1 MQDQQAQSKAAPD
14 SSDDSPCRLEAV
26 PAAARTDGSVWADFD
41 AEQLSSKERLT
52 RIASTIESEVIPRL
66 VQSHRSA
73 AANDAVHR
81 KVPGAESKAMASGS
95 APLTVAARQPDAEE
109 VAAFVAHI
117 NDSTEAQV
125 GDAVQRFRDR
135 GMSVE
140 SLYLDLFAPAARLLG
155 EMWKDDLCDFSTVTV
170 GLGRLQRLL
179 RQWSPVFGVEME
191 HAPNGRRI
199 LLVQQPDE
207 QHSFGLSMV
216 GEFFRRDGWEVLGG
230 VAGAVTDPV
239 LRVRSDWFDV
249 VGFSIGSEL
258 RLDWLKAQI
267 VNVRKHARNDA
278 MVVLVGGPLFT
289 LYPNLVAEVGADAS
303 ASDGSQAPA
312 LAEQLMVKGL
322 AAL

>member
-1 MQDQQAQSKAAPD
+1 MQDHQAQSKAVQD
-14 SSDDSPCRLEAV
+14 SSDDSPCRADAV
-26 PAAARTDGSVWADFD
+26 PAALRTDGSVWADFD

-52 RIASTIESEVIPRL
+52 RIANTIESEVIPRL

-81 KVPGAESKAMASGS
+81 KTAGAEGHNTPTA
-95 APLTVAARQPDAEE
+95 DALKPTAKDIE
-109 VAAFVAHI
+109 AFVAHI

-125 GDAVQRFRDR
+125 GEVVQRYRDR
-135 GMSVE
+135 GLSVE
-140 SLYLDLFAPAARLLG
+140 SLYVDLFAPAARHLG
-155 EMWKDDLCDFSTVTV
+155 DMWNEDLCDFSTVTV

-267 VNVRKHARNDA
+267 VNVRKQARNDA

-289 LYPNLVAEVGADAS
+289 LYPNLVGEVGADAS
-303 ASDGSQAPA
+303 ASDGSHAPA
-312 LAEQLMVKGL
+312 LAEQLMVKSL
-322 AAL
+322 ALS

>member
-14 SSDDSPCRLEAV
+14 SSDDSHCRTDGVL
-26 PAAARTDGSVWADFD
+26 AAARTDGSVWADFD
-41 AEQLSSKERLT
+41 AEQISSKERLT
-52 RIASTIESEVIPRL
+52 RIANTIESEVIPRL

-81 KVPGAESKAMASGS
+81 KTPVAEGQV
-95 APLTVAARQPDAEE
+95 APTAAAARPSARDIE
-109 VAAFVAHI
+109 AFVAHI

-125 GDAVQRFRDR
+125 GAVVQRYRDQ
-135 GMSVE
+135 GLSVE
-140 SLYLDLFAPAARLLG
+140 SLYLDLFAPAARHLG
-155 EMWKDDLCDFSTVTV
+155 VMWTEDLCDFSTVTV

-199 LLVQQPDE
+199 LLVQPTDE

-230 VAGAVTDPV
+230 VAGAVADPV

-289 LYPNLVAEVGADAS
+289 LYPNLVGDVGADAS

-312 LAEQLMVKGL
+312 LAEQLMVKSL
-322 AAL
+322 APL